1 MKQRKTYL
9 LFAAMAALCVV
20 FQLFRSCLPVT
31 FTTAIAFPFEQ
42 LAYMLRIMSLA
53 GSGGN
58 AAAIVI
64 YAVICLLPIAFALFV
79 YRRRGL
85 RPRDALLLLL
95 SAVLFAALY
104 VMINPGVT
112 GAPAQLRGM
121 VIAISGGVI
130 YSVIISY
137 IILCLLSRF
146 LSADGGGLR
155 KYMSCGL
162 YVIGALFIWLAF
174 GSGIGSLGAS
184 IKSVTESNTGFEGA
198 LFWTYAALTLEYIAD
213 ALPYVLDVFI
223 IVRCLALTREAG
235 RNRYSNEAVAA
246 TEKLSKACVK
256 CLSVDVCVSLF
267 VNILKFAFM
276 RLLVSVSVSIQ
287 IPVLSIVFV
296 LAVLLLARYVKE
308 NKALK
313 DDNDMFI

>member
-1 MKQRKTYL
+1 MKQCKTYL
-9 LFAAMAALCVV
+9 LFSALAALCVV

-31 FTTAIAFPFEQ
+31 FTAAIAFPFEQ
-42 LAYMLRIMSLA
+42 LSHMLRILSLT
-53 GSGGN
+53 GSAGN
-58 AAAIVI
+58 AAAIAI
-64 YAVICLLPIAFALFV
+64 YAVICLLPTLFALFV
-79 YRRRGL
+79 HRRRGL

-104 VMINPGVT
+104 VMINPGIS
-112 GAPAQLRGM
+112 GAPAQMRSM

-130 YSVIISY
+130 YSVFISY

-146 LSADGGGLR
+146 LSADSGGLR
-155 KYMSCGL
+155 KYMSYGL

-174 GSGIGSLGAS
+174 GSGISSLCAS
-184 IKSVTESNTGFEGA
+184 IKSVTEGNTGFEGA
-198 LFWTYAALTLEYIAD
+198 LFWTYATLTLEYIAG

-235 RNRYSNEAVAA
+235 RDRYSNEAVAA
-246 TEKLSKACVK
+246 ADNLSKACVR
-256 CLSVDVCVSLF
+256 CLSADICTALF
-267 VNILKFAFM
+267 VNILEFAFM
-276 RLLVSVSVSIQ
+276 RLLVSVSISIQ
-287 IPVLSIVFV
+287 IPVLSIVFA
-296 LAVLLLARYVKE
+296 LAVLLLAQYVKE